1 MVKSVLTVRIFTA
14 LALCLLLMTA
24 QNVQAAT
31 IEVNKDCSLGDAIQA
46 ANTNKAHG
54 SCPAGDDAQDT
65 IVLTRDARPR
75 RGILP
80 ITSKIVFEG
89 RGHSISLDND
99 YIAFEIRSGELT
111 LKNLNVNYRTRRR
124 NRVIEVWNG
133 RLTIADSR
141 IRECEIGIH
150 AHNSAVTIRGKTAIC
165 DLPAS
170 RIITGSYTGS
180 VDITAPP
187 QPNTCA
193 ALPGGTAAVSATK
206 GLDSGVQCQ
215 QVDAGGIGIPAVI
228 EAGFIDAVD
237 VWGYV
242 EQGVEICFPQL
253 GSITFLDAAAIPRAV
268 TSLPAWR
275 AGNMTCVSLDRPGT
289 VVLAPLAPG
298 ETLPAGET
306 SPAAPAE
313 QECAVRTTANL
324 NLRETPAMGDN
335 IIGHLSRGVLI
346 SPLSRTT
353 YWVQVN
359 YSGKLGWI
367 GAKYVQDSCGD
378 S

>member
-1 MVKSVLTVRIFTA
+1 MVRSVSLTACIFA
-14 LALCLLLMTA
+14 VLALCLLLMPSK
-24 QNVQAAT
+24 VRAAT
-31 IEVNKDCSLGDAIQA
+31 ITVNKDCSLGDAIRA

-54 SCPAGDDAQDT
+54 DCPAGDDAQDT
-65 IVLTRDARPR
+65 IVLTRDAQPR
-75 RGILP
+75 RGIP
-80 ITSKIVFEG
+80 AVTSKIVFEG

-99 YIAFEIRSGELT
+99 YIAFEIRSAELT
-111 LKNLNVNYRTRRR
+111 LKNLDVNYRTRRR

-165 DLPAS
+165 DLPAN

-193 ALPGGTAAVSATK
+193 ALPGGTAAVSATR

-215 QVDAGGIGIPAVI
+215 QVDGGGIGIPAVI

-253 GSITFLDAAAIPRAV
+253 GSITFLDAATIPRSM
-268 TSLPAWR
+268 TTLPAQR
-275 AGNMTCVSLDRPGT
+275 VGDMTCVSLDRPGT
-289 VVLAPLAPG
+289 VVLIPLAAG
-298 ETLPAGET
+298 ETLPISEAD
-306 SPAAPAE
+306 PAAPAE

-324 NLRETPAMGDN
+324 KLRAEPAMGDN
-335 IIGHLSRGVLI
+335 IIGYISRGVSI
-346 SPLSRTT
+346 RPLSRRT

-367 GAKYVQDSCGD
+367 GAKYVQDSCG
-378 S
+378 

>member
-1 MVKSVLTVRIFTA
+1 MVKLSSLSVFIF
-14 LALCLLLMTA
+14 LALCLLLMPA

-31 IEVNKDCSLGDAIQA
+31 IEVNRDCSLGDAIQS

-54 SCPAGDDAQDT
+54 SCLAGDDAQDT
-65 IVLTRDARPR
+65 IVMTRDARPR
-75 RGILP
+75 RGLP
-80 ITSKIVFEG
+80 AITSKVVFEG

-99 YIAFEIRSGELT
+99 YVVFEIRSGELT

-133 RLTIADSR
+133 RLTIADSQ
-141 IRECEIGIH
+141 IRKCEIGIH
-150 AHNSAVTIRGKTAIC
+150 SHNSAVTILGKTVIC
-165 DLPAS
+165 DLPAN
-170 RIITGSYTGS
+170 RVITGSYTGS

-193 ALPGGTAAVSATK
+193 ALPGGTAAVSATR

-215 QVDAGGIGIPAVI
+215 QVDGGGIGIPAVI

-253 GSITFLDAAAIPRAV
+253 GSITFLDAATIPRAV
-268 TSLPAWR
+268 TPLPAR
-275 AGNMTCVSLDRPGT
+275 RVGNMTCVSLDRPGT

-298 ETLPAGET
+298 ETLPASEAA
-306 SPAAPAE
+306 PAAPAE

-335 IIGHLSRGVLI
+335 IIGHISRGVPI
-346 SPLSRTT
+346 RPLSRTA

-359 YSGKLGWI
+359 YLGKLGWI
-367 GAKYVQDSCGD
+367 GAKYVQDSCG
-378 S
+378 

>member
-1 MVKSVLTVRIFTA
+1 MVRSVSLTVCIFA
-14 LALCLLLMTA
+14 VLALCLLLMPSK
-24 QNVQAAT
+24 VRAAT
-31 IEVNKDCSLGDAIQA
+31 ITVNKDCSLGDAIRA
-46 ANTNKAHG
+46 ANTNKVHG
-54 SCPAGDDAQDT
+54 DCPAGDDAQDT
-65 IVLTRDARPR
+65 IVLTRDAQPR
-75 RGILP
+75 RGIP
-80 ITSKIVFEG
+80 AITSKIVFEG

-99 YIAFEIRSGELT
+99 YIAFEIRSAELT
-111 LKNLNVNYRTRRR
+111 LKNLDVNYRTRRR

-150 AHNSAVTIRGKTAIC
+150 AHNSAVTIRGRTAIC
-165 DLPAS
+165 DLPAN

-193 ALPGGTAAVSATK
+193 ALPGGTAAVSATR

-215 QVDAGGIGIPAVI
+215 QVDGGGIGIPAVI

-253 GSITFLDAAAIPRAV
+253 GSITFLDAATIPRSM
-268 TSLPAWR
+268 TTLPAQR
-275 AGNMTCVSLDRPGT
+275 VGDMTCVSLDRPGT
-289 VVLAPLAPG
+289 VVLIPLAAG
-298 ETLPAGET
+298 ETLPISEAA
-306 SPAAPAE
+306 PAAPAE

-324 NLRETPAMGDN
+324 KLRAEPAMGDN
-335 IIGHLSRGVLI
+335 IIGYISRGVPI
-346 SPLSRTT
+346 RPLSRTA

-367 GAKYVQDSCGD
+367 GAKYVEDSCG
-378 S
+378 

>member
-1 MVKSVLTVRIFTA
+1 MVKSVSLTVCIFTV

-31 IEVNKDCSLGDAIQA
+31 IEVNKDCSLGEAIQA
-46 ANTNKAHG
+46 ANANKAYG
-54 SCPAGDDAQDT
+54 DCPAGDDAQDT
-65 IVLTRDARPR
+65 IVLTRDARPK
-75 RGILP
+75 RGIP
-80 ITSKIVFEG
+80 AITSKIVFEG

-111 LKNLNVNYRTRRR
+111 VKNLNVNYRTRRR

-133 RLTIADSR
+133 RLTIADSQAR
-141 IRECEIGIH
+141 KCEVGIH
-150 AHNSAVTIRGKTAIC
+150 SHNSAVTIRGRTVIC

-193 ALPGGTAAVSATK
+193 TLPGGTAAVSATK

-215 QVDAGGIGIPAVI
+215 QVDGGGIGIPAVI

-253 GSITFLDAAAIPRAV
+253 GSITFLDAATIPREVA
-268 TSLPAWR
+268 SLPAWR

-289 VVLAPLAPG
+289 VVLVPLAPG
-298 ETLPAGET
+298 ETIPASEAA
-306 SPAAPAE
+306 PAAPAE

-335 IIGHLSRGVLI
+335 IIGHLARGVLI
-346 SPLSRTT
+346 RPLSRTA

-367 GAKYVQDSCGD
+367 GAKYVQDSCG
-378 S
+378 

>member
-31 IEVNKDCSLGDAIQA
+31 IEVNKDCSLGDAIRA

-75 RGILP
+75 RGIQV

-99 YIAFEIRSGELT
+99 YVAFEIRSGELT

-141 IRECEIGIH
+141 IQECEIGVY
-150 AHNSAVTIRGKTAIC
+150 AHNSAVTVRGKTSIC

-193 ALPGGTAAVSATK
+193 ALPGGTAAVSATT

-306 SPAAPAE
+306 APAAPAE

-346 SPLSRTT
+346 TPLSRTT
-353 YWVQVN
+353 HWVQVN

>member
-1 MVKSVLTVRIFTA
+1 MVKSISLTVCIFTV

-31 IEVNKDCSLGDAIQA
+31 IEVNKDCSLGDAIQS
-46 ANTNKAHG
+46 ANANKAYG
-54 SCPAGDDAQDT
+54 ACPAGDDAQDT
-65 IVLTRDARPR
+65 IVLTRDARPK
-75 RGILP
+75 RGIP
-80 ITSKIVFEG
+80 AITSKIVFEG

-99 YIAFEIRSGELT
+99 YVAFEIRSAELT
-111 LKNLNVNYRTRRR
+111 VKNLNVNYRTRRR
-124 NRVIEVWNG
+124 NRVMEVWNG
-133 RLTIADSR
+133 RLTIVDSQVR
-141 IRECEIGIH
+141 KCEVGIH
-150 AHNSAVTIRGKTAIC
+150 SHNSAVTIRGRTVIC
-165 DLPAS
+165 DLPVN

-180 VDITAPP
+180 VDIIAPP

-193 ALPGGTAAVSATK
+193 ALSGSTAAVSATK

-215 QVDAGGIGIPAVI
+215 QVDGGGIGIPAVI

-253 GSITFLDAAAIPRAV
+253 GSITFLDAATIPREAA
-268 TSLPAWR
+268 SLPAWR

-289 VVLAPLAPG
+289 VVLVPLTPG
-298 ETLPAGET
+298 ETIPASEAA
-306 SPAAPAE
+306 PAAPAE
-313 QECAVRTTANL
+313 QECTVRTTANL
-324 NLRETPAMGDN
+324 NLRETPAMDDN

-346 SPLSRTT
+346 RPLSRTAH
-353 YWVQVN
+353 WVQVN

-367 GAKYVQDSCGD
+367 GAKYVQDSCG
-378 S
+378 